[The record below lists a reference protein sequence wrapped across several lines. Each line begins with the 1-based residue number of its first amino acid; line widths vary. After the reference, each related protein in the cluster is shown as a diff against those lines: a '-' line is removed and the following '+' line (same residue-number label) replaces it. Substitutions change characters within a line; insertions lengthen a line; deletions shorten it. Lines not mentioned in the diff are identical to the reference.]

1 MKINTILC
9 TRNGLFCGNAII
21 VKISGDE
28 FTIKTDYGKVV
39 GLTGEE
45 IERNFYVC
53 EVAAPDHKH
62 YVSAEEMRSSLA
74 Y

>member
-9 TRNGLFCGNAII
+9 TRNGLNFGNAII
-21 VKISGDE
+21 IKVSNDK
-28 FTIKTDYGKVV
+28 FTIKTDYGNVV
-39 GLTGEE
+39 ELTGEE